1 MVCPQCG
8 AQIPEGE
15 SVCPACGYDT
25 QAVSPVTADPVAAAP
40 DARADSPSGPAM
52 APADPPSKNRKWLYI
67 GIGVIVALALV
78 GLVALGYSVL
88 VPGFAKNTSSS
99 GAIQPSVET
108 TAQAGTGT
116 AASDDAAVKAGEQTV
131 SDFYAAM
138 NAGDLPKLQAA
149 FVPDVRA
156 DIDAGMFEEWTKTTF
171 EYTRGWVDGT
181 TVYIVGRESQ
191 AQFGSGDNG
200 GVKFALEQADG
211 KWLVADFWSV
221 DTTQVEGSDTTGSS
235 AGLPGKLTEATAKE
249 LMNQVLA
256 ARKTGAGNTIRR
268 LATETFLLDNEVDW
282 LSGLD
287 NTDYFTKYTI
297 DSVKITGASATVVV
311 TETWTDGTF
320 PSTYGLVEQNGAV
333 LLDSWEPQ

>member
-25 QAVSPVTADPVAAAP
+25 RAVSPVTPDPTAAAP
-40 DARADSPSGPAM
+40 DAPADSVPGPAM
-52 APADPPSKNRKWLYI
+52 AHTDPPSKNRRWLYI
-67 GIGVIVALALV
+67 GIGVVVALVLL
-78 GLVALGYSVL
+78 GLVALGYSIL
-88 VPGFAKNTSSS
+88 VPGFTKNTPST
-99 GAIQPSVET
+99 GVTQPSVET
-108 TAQAGTGT
+108 TAQTGTGT
-116 AASDDAAVKAGEQTV
+116 TASDDAAVKAGEQTV
-131 SDFYAAM
+131 NDFYAAM

-156 DIDAGMFEEWTKTTF
+156 DIDAGMFEEWTSTKF

-191 AQFGSGDNG
+191 AQFGAGDNG
-200 GVKFALEQADG
+200 GVKFALEQAEG
-211 KWLVADFWSV
+211 KWLVYDFWSV
-221 DTTQVEGSDTTGSS
+221 DMTQVQGSDTTGSS
-235 AGLPGKLTEATAKE
+235 AGIPGKLTDASARA

-256 ARKTGAGNTIRR
+256 ARKSGDGNTIRR

-297 DSVKITGASATVVV
+297 DSVKISGSSATVVV